1 MFGESETGIETS
13 DPGAPLQKQKTCG
26 NGGKLMNREIYR
38 YNFTAGV
45 PFRDVEESLLL
56 AVLATESLHGRSLV
70 RLDASFCLEE
80 KKRTCVVDAGT
91 EVGRHIA
98 RIFTGF
104 ITREFGEEAFRVER
118 LGQGGEQERKL
129 QATGAA

>member
-1 MFGESETGIETS
+1 MSR
-13 DPGAPLQKQKTCG
+13 D
-26 NGGKLMNREIYR
+26 IYR
-38 YNFTAGV
+38 YRFE
-45 PFRDVEESLLL
+45 RDVPMKEARESLLL

-118 LGQGGEQERKL
+118 LGQSGEQERKL